1 LIFLLHLCI
10 IKNGK
15 MKKIVEILKKETV
28 SLKKQYVEMTEKWA
42 VKEFNRM
49 KSVKESDII
58 NERGFKNRSGK
69 MEHTKAS
76 YAYYN
81 NIRRSVDKGSAVF
94 VKESIQN
101 AKEHYE
107 DSILKLADRISK
119 KGLEVD
125 KIKVKTSHI
134 GQNIDTLL
142 TDGKKKV
149 NAFTIIASGEIQK
162 PHYRYLIK

>member
-1 LIFLLHLCI
+1 M
-10 IKNGK
+10 NAQS
-15 MKKIVEILKKETV
+15 E
-28 SLKKQYVEMTEKWA
+28 A
-42 VKEFNRM
+42 V
-49 KSVKESDII
+49 SVKA
-58 NERGFKNRSGK
+58 ERAIVKS
-69 MEHTKAS
+69 KAS
-76 YAYYN
+76 YKNESWDLIDA
-81 NIRRSVDKGSAVF
+81 VDKGSVVF

-119 KGLEVD
+119 KGLEID

-134 GQNIDTLL
+134 GKNIDTLL